1 MKRISRD
8 ELKNLLLSKHLRR
21 LPPLAA
27 CARFN
32 GFQAQFALYPEQAFF
47 LRSLPELYAEGSWRR
62 DLVRAWTVRG
72 TLHVFP
78 QSDLPLYLYEA
89 RPDLIRAVDNMGDD
103 PYMEAGRKRFFAE
116 TILAALQTGDKTR
129 DELKSACRAEGLTE
143 QEERSVF
150 DPWGG
155 LVRCLADQGKMVQ
168 RYGGSAPYRLVSD
181 FVPMEKEQAERE
193 IVRRYIDA
201 YGPVSMADCRYY
213 FKRPKRDIEQWLSEL
228 PVQTLMSGG
237 EERYFLPDGD
247 PLPAPPACALL
258 AGFDPLLLGYEKTKS
273 PFLANSHIRDVYTLT
288 GIVKPAIL
296 YEGAVIGTWKNEKNR
311 PALRFFDDVP
321 QRAIRRAERI
331 CEKTWVKGKE

>member
-1 MKRISRD
+1 MKTISQE
-8 ELKNLLLSKHLRR
+8 ELKNILLSKHLRK

-32 GFQAQFALYPEQAFF
+32 GFQAQFAGYPEQAFL
-47 LRSLPELYAEGSWRR
+47 LRSTPGAYAEGGWRR
-62 DLVRAWTVRG
+62 ALVRAWTVRG

-78 QSDLPLYLYEA
+78 ESDLPLYLHEG

-103 PYMEAGRKRFFAE
+103 PYMDAGRKRFFAE

-129 DELKSACRAEGLTE
+129 DELKNACRAEGLTE
-143 QEERSVF
+143 QEENSVF
-150 DPWGG
+150 NPWGG
-155 LVRCLADQGKMVQ
+155 LVRCLVEKGRMAQG
-168 RYGGSAPYRLVSD
+168 YGGSAPYRLVSG
-181 FVPMEKEQAERE
+181 FVPMEKEKAERE

-213 FKRPKRDIEQWLSEL
+213 FKRPRRDIEKWLSAL
-228 PVQTLMSGG
+228 PVQTLLSGG
-237 EERYFLPDGD
+237 EERYFLPDGE

-273 PFLANSHIRDVYTLT
+273 PFLANTHIRDVFTLT

-296 YEGAVIGTWKNEKNR
+296 CEGAIIGTWKNEKNR
-311 PALRFFDDVP
+311 PALCFFDGVP
-321 QRAIRRAERI
+321 QRSRSRAERMLN
-331 CEKTWVKGKE
+331 GL